1 MGPWL
6 QQSFTHSPCGHG
18 GGDHGDGDD
27 GDSDYHDDDFHCGCN
42 SSSYNRA
49 IMKQKRLQITYFLAN
64 I

>member
-18 GGDHGDGDD
+18 DGDHGDGDD
-27 GDSDYHDDDFHCGCN
+27 DDGDSDYHEDDFHCGCN

-49 IMKQKRLQITYFLAN
+49 IIK
-64 I
+64 